1 MNSRFQPVKLLPHPS
16 CKTGPVRSI
25 SASGWLDRH
34 EKLTVDYELLGDLAA
49 ISLPA
54 AAIAPARLD
63 GLWQHSCFEL
73 FAQPD
78 AGPGYVEFNF
88 SPSGDWASYAF
99 GSYRGRHPV
108 EGPALTTME
117 VHHRSES
124 RFTLRACTAL
134 RAASRS
140 AASTWSWQLGIAAV
154 IENMNGTRSY
164 WALQHPRREPDFHD
178 AAAFAVELART
189 PWA

>member
-1 MNSRFQPVKLLPHPS
+1 VKLVPHPS
-16 CKTGPVRSI
+16 CKAGPVRSI
-25 SASGWLDRH
+25 SASGWLDRQ
-34 EKLTVDYELLGDLAA
+34 ERLTVDYELLGDLGAICLPTAA
-49 ISLPA
+49 L
-54 AAIAPARLD
+54 APTRLD

-73 FAQPD
+73 FAQAG

-88 SPSGDWASYAF
+88 APSGDWASYAF
-99 GSYRGRHPV
+99 DGYRTRHPAD
-108 EGPALTTME
+108 GPALTTME
-117 VHHRSES
+117 VHYRSDS

-134 RAASRS
+134 HTAGRGSPGTR
-140 AASTWSWQLGIAAV
+140 SWQLGMAAV
-154 IENMNGTRSY
+154 IETMSGTRSY